1 MVQTWHLDLI
11 SAAVIALLASAYA
24 WCYRRGRS
32 ASGRS
37 NRHRPA
43 ALASAWCCGRWPRL
57 SVIGA
62 YAYVLFW
69 VRALQVL
76 LLLYV
81 VPFFLAQG
89 RPVTV
94 ARAALGPAGRDRIDR
109 LLASRWARALAH
121 PLTTSLAM
129 LATPWLLYLTPWY
142 SAALKSE
149 WVGAPTRIL
158 LVVFGFGYFYAR
170 LQADLVPRRYSQ
182 LISLLISVGE
192 TLGDGVLGLVIWQGS
207 LIATSYYAGI
217 HRSWGPDPRLDQT
230 IGAGVLWIL
239 GDVVGLPFV
248 LLLMRALSRDEKAH
262 AVVVDAEL
270 DTAAAAETESAAPS
284 AFVVGERPA
293 IARPV
298 PQGLALRGCV
308 NSASPLCCDGLLI
321 ATAPQRSRF
330 C

>member
-1 MVQTWHLDLI
+1 MRVDPGPLTGAAAVGTWHLDLT

-24 WCYRRGRS
+24 WCYRRGR
-32 ASGRS
+32 AGE
-37 NRHRPA
+37 RPVGPA
-43 ALASAWCCGRWPRL
+43 QAGCFGVGVLLWVLATL

-62 YAYVLFW
+62 YAYMLFW

-94 ARAALGPAGRDRIDR
+94 VRAALGPTSRDRIDR
-109 LLASRWARALAH
+109 LMASRWALALAH
-121 PLTTSLAM
+121 PMTTSLAM

-142 SAALKSE
+142 TAALQSE
-149 WVGAPTRIL
+149 WIGAPTRIL
-158 LVVFGFGYFYAR
+158 LVVIGFGYFYAR
-170 LQADLVPRRYSQ
+170 LQSDLVPRRYSQ

-207 LIATSYYAGI
+207 LIATSYYAGLQ
-217 HRSWGPDPRLDQT
+217 RTWGPDQRLDQT

-270 DTAAAAETESAAPS
+270 DTAAAAENQSAAPS
-284 AFVVGERPA
+284 ALWWEND
-293 IARPV
+293 
-298 PQGLALRGCV
+298 PQLR
-308 NSASPLCCDGLLI
+308 D
-321 ATAPQRSRF
+321 RF
-330 C
+330 RRG

>member
-1 MVQTWHLDLI
+1 MGVDPGPLTWAAVVQTWHLDL
-11 SAAVIALLASAYA
+11 SAATAIVLLASAYA
-24 WCYRRGRS
+24 WCYRRSRNGEK
-32 ASGRS
+32 
-37 NRHRPA
+37 PVEA
-43 ALASAWCCGRWPRL
+43 AQAWCFGVGIVVWGLATL

-89 RPVTV
+89 TLVTV
-94 ARAALGPAGRDRIDR
+94 VRNAVGAGGRDRIDR
-109 LLASRWARALAH
+109 LLASRPARVLAH

-142 SAALKSE
+142 AAALESE

-158 LVVFGFGYFYAR
+158 LVVIGFGYFYAR
-170 LQADLVPRRYSQ
+170 LQADPVPRRYSQ
-182 LISLLISVGE
+182 LMSLLISVGE

-207 LIATSYYAGI
+207 LIATSYYSGLQ
-217 HRSWGPDPRLDQT
+217 RTWGPDPRLDQT

-270 DTAAAAETESAAPS
+270 DTAEAASSDSAAPS
-284 AFVVGERPA
+284 ALWWDND
-293 IARPV
+293 
-298 PQGLALRGCV
+298 PQLR
-308 NSASPLCCDGLLI
+308 D
-321 ATAPQRSRF
+321 RF
-330 C
+330 RRG